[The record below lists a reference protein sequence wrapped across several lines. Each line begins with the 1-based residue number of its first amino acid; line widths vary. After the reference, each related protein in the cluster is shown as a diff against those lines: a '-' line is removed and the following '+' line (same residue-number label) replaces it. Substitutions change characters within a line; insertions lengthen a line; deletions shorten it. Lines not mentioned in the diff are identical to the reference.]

1 MKTKNFLRGGI
12 TLLLSVGMA
21 VSAMAA
27 VSAEDKVTL
36 TILKAE
42 AQNTEAWEAV
52 CAKFTEEY
60 PNIEVLVEAY
70 DNDLQA
76 VLATRL
82 ASGEYP
88 DIFTSQPYESCK
100 PYVEYCYDMTGSE
113 LLELVDPAS
122 VASTVIDGVTT
133 GVCLYG
139 DAEGL
144 VYNKTVFEELGLSV
158 PTNLN
163 EFKEVCQALT
173 DAGYTPLSN
182 GFKEGWIIQDI
193 LSAFMGAQGDLQETA
208 EKITN
213 GEITF
218 ADLTYMNNM
227 FDFID
232 ICLEY
237 GGSKS
242 LETGYYEQIS
252 DIGSGKAVMTTQ
264 GNWMEQ
270 EAVAI
275 DEELVIGFCGIPV
288 DYEEN
293 LGAIEVSP
301 AWVYHVSKESEHVEE
316 AMTFLNWLMTNEEGR
331 RFVGEDIGKLPLL
344 AGEVPMVGNLNADAS
359 AALQSG
365 EARDIE
371 QYYHPFGYETVV
383 GEVFQQYIAG
393 TASREEVMDMLTE
406 EWLRLVNASE

>member
-1 MKTKNFLRGGI
+1 MKKGKIFARSISAVTVLGMLMS
-12 TLLLSVGMA
+12 TVSVY
-21 VSAMAA
+21 AA
-27 VSAEDKVTL
+27 DEKVTL

-52 CAKFTEEY
+52 CEKFTEEY
-60 PNIEVLVEAY
+60 PNIEIVVEAY

-82 ASGEYP
+82 NSGEDP

-100 PYVEYCYDMTGSE
+100 PYVEYCYDMADE
-113 LLELVDPAS
+113 EILNEVDPS
-122 VASTVIDGVTT
+122 SIPSTIVDGVTT

-144 VYNKTVFEELGLSV
+144 VYNKKVFEELGLST
-158 PTNLN
+158 PATID
-163 EFKEVCQALT
+163 EFEALCKT
-173 DAGYTPLSN
+173 LQDAGYTPMTN

-208 EKITN
+208 QKISD
-213 GEITF
+213 GEMTF
-218 ADLTYMNNM
+218 ADLDYIQNM

-237 GGSKS
+237 GLPKP
-242 LETGYYEQIS
+242 LETGYYDQIS
-252 DIGSGKAVMTTQ
+252 DMGTGKAVMTTQ

-275 DEELVIGFCGIPV
+275 DPELELGFCPIPV
-288 DYEEN
+288 DHTED

-301 AWVYHVSKESEHVEE
+301 AWVYHVSKNSEHIEE
-316 AMTFLNWLMTNEEGR
+316 AMQFLNWLVTSEEGR
-331 RFVGEDIGKLPLL
+331 RFIGEDIGKLPLL
-344 AGEVPMVGNLNADAS
+344 NGEVPMVGNLNADAS
-359 AALQSG
+359 AALLAG
-365 EARDIE
+365 ETRDIE
-371 QYYHPFGYETVV
+371 QYYHPFGFETVC
-383 GEVFQQYIAG
+383 GEVFQKYIAG
-393 TASREEVMDMLTE
+393 TASRDEVLTTLTE
-406 EWLRLVNASE
+406 EWLRLVNTTK